1 MKKKL
6 FLDDLRSV
14 DMVYPNPNMSEWA
27 IVRDF
32 HQFVDYI
39 QKYGLPDYIS
49 FDHDLGMEHTR
60 FYFQNGGHESPPDPL
75 TADFKEK
82 TGYDAAKWLVGH
94 YMDKFTSPFP
104 QIYVHSANPVGAANI
119 VNYINGFLKH
129 LDKEQT
135 AKLKVHPFTIQE
147 K

>member
-1 MKKKL
+1 MKL

-82 TGYDAAKWLVGH
+82 TGYDAAKWLVNYCVENG
-94 YMDKFTSPFP
+94 KKLPTF
-104 QIYVHSANPVGAANI
+104 YVHSANPIGAKNI
-119 VNYINGFLKH
+119 RYYLKNAEKH
-129 LDKEQT
+129 LN
-135 AKLKVHPFTIQE
+135 V
-147 K
+147 

>member
-1 MKKKL
+1 MKKL

-14 DMVYPNPNMSEWA
+14 EMVYPITDLSEWV

-32 HQFVDYI
+32 HQFVNYI

-49 FDHDLGMEHTR
+49 FDHDLGMEHTK

-82 TGYDAAKWLVGH
+82 TGYDVAKWLVDYCVENG
-94 YMDKFTSPFP
+94 KKLPFF
-104 QIYVHSANPVGAANI
+104 YVHSHNPIGAKNI
-119 VNYINGFLKH
+119 REFLKNAEKH
-129 LDKEQT
+129 LN
-135 AKLKVHPFTIQE
+135 V
-147 K
+147 

>member
-1 MKKKL
+1 MKKL

-14 DMVYPNPNMSEWA
+14 DMIYTNPDMNEWV

-32 HQFVDYI
+32 HQFVNYI

-82 TGYDAAKWLVGH
+82 TGYDAAKWLAKYCVENG
-94 YMDKFTSPFP
+94 KKLPTF
-104 QIYVHSANPVGAANI
+104 YVHSANPIGAKNI
-119 VNYINGFLKH
+119 REYLKNAEKH
-129 LDKEQT
+129 LN
-135 AKLKVHPFTIQE
+135 V
-147 K
+147 

>member
-14 DMVYPNPNMSEWA
+14 DMVYPNPNMSEWV

-32 HQFVDYI
+32 YQFVDYI

-82 TGYDAAKWLVGH
+82 TGYDAAKWLVNYCVENG
-94 YMDKFTSPFP
+94 KKLPTF
-104 QIYVHSANPVGAANI
+104 YVHSANPIGAKNI
-119 VNYINGFLKH
+119 RDYLKNAEKH
-129 LDKEQT
+129 LN
-135 AKLKVHPFTIQE
+135 V
-147 K
+147 

>member
-82 TGYDAAKWLVGH
+82 TGYDAAKWLCMFV
-94 YMDKFTSPFP
+94 DDNNLDLPFWH
-104 QIYVHSANPVGAANI
+104 VHSHNPIGAANI
-119 VNYINGFLKH
+119 RAYLNNFQKYRNV
-129 LDKEQT
+129 
-135 AKLKVHPFTIQE
+135 
-147 K
+147 

>member
-1 MKKKL
+1 MRKL

-14 DMVYPNPNMSEWA
+14 DMIYTNPDMNEWS

-32 HQFVDYI
+32 HQFVNYI

-82 TGYDAAKWLVGH
+82 TGYDAAKWLVDYCVEKG
-94 YMDKFTSPFP
+94 KKLPSF
-104 QIYVHSANPVGAANI
+104 YVHSANPIGAKNI
-119 VNYINGFLKH
+119 RDYLKNAEKH
-129 LDKEQT
+129 LS
-135 AKLKVHPFTIQE
+135 V
-147 K
+147 